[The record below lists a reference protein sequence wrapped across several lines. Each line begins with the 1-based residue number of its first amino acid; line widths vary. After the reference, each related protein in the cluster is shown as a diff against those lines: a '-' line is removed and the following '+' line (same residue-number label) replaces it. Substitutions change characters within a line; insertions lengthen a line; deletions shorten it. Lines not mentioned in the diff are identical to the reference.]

1 MSAPILSDRLY
12 NRYVPPEDIEPI
24 AALLLVHGMV
34 EHSGRY
40 TDFAEFL
47 AQHGV
52 VVQTF
57 DQLGHGQRAAEL
69 GDLGYMGLPDPAQR
83 ILDYT
88 RVQYDALAYDYPD
101 LPKFILGHSMGS
113 FVTRALLP
121 GLTEG
126 QNKQLAGAILMG
138 TSDANPLA
146 GVFLPITRALN
157 VIAPQQ
163 DSAVLDGLLRRVTNL
178 PFWRERDQNHLNWL
192 NTDREQIQRAI
203 DDPLMMFHF
212 SYNGFYALME
222 LMARATPADWAQGV
236 RRDLPMLWVSGQDDN
251 VGQMGKAL
259 PRIVKRLRE
268 QAFSDVEYKQYMGMR
283 HEILFDPDHAQV
295 YDDIIGWMK
304 QHLTA

>member
-1 MSAPILSDRLY
+1 MPSPILNEYHY
-12 NRYVPPEDIEPI
+12 NRYLPPADVKPT

-34 EHSGRY
+34 EHAGRY
-40 TDFAEFL
+40 ADFAEFL
-47 AQHGV
+47 AAQGV

-57 DQLGHGQRAAEL
+57 DQLGHGMRAAQM
-69 GDLGYMGLPDPAQR
+69 GDLGYMGLPDPAKR

-88 RVQYDALAYDYPD
+88 RAQYDALAYDYAD

-113 FVTRALLP
+113 FVARALLP
-121 GLTEG
+121 SLTE
-126 QNKQLAGAILMG
+126 QPNAQLAGAILMG

-146 GVFLPITRALN
+146 NAFLPITRALN

-178 PFWRERDQNHLNWL
+178 PFWRERDKNHLNWL
-192 NTDREQIQRAI
+192 NTDREQIQRVI

-268 QAFSDVEYKQYMGMR
+268 QAFSDVAYKQYAGMR
-283 HEILFDPDHAQV
+283 HEILFDPNHAQV
-295 YDDIIGWMK
+295 YDDIAAWLK
-304 QHLTA
+304 QHV